1 MMKVGHSDR
10 SGFGPKKLRS
20 WMSAVGVD
28 RTYLARSS
36 IAVPDPQQT
45 RELWTAAAQT
55 NH

>member
-10 SGFGPKKLRS
+10 SGFDPKKLRS
-20 WMSAVGVD
+20 WMSAVGVN
-28 RTYLARSS
+28 RTYPVRSS
-36 IAVPDPQQT
+36 IAVSDPQET